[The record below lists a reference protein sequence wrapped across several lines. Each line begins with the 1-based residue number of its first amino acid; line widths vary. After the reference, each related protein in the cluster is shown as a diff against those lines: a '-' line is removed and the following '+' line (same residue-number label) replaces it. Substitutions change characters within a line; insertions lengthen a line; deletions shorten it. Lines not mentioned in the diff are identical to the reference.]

1 MTATRPS
8 RPQPGRPSAAS
19 RPAVAVEVVVCGSVD
34 RADDGAPTAACRFLR
49 PLLPPDVR
57 LRIVGQ
63 LDIDDLLSI
72 ASGAGVVVVDTATGL
87 TPGAVVELPLT
98 GPSSGTAAVRPRSC
112 HALAIPEVVGLAEM
126 IRGRPIV
133 GRIVAIGGAQFGL
146 GRPLSRVVE
155 AALPALAQATVEAL
169 AHVRVADDAGGPS

>member
-1 MTATRPS
+1 MTATRSSDP
-8 RPQPGRPSAAS
+8 RRGRPSVES
-19 RPAVAVEVVVCGSVD
+19 RGPVAVEVIVCGSAD
-34 RADDGAPTAACRFLR
+34 RADDGAPIAACRFLR

-57 LRIVGQ
+57 LRIVDQ
-63 LDIDDLLSI
+63 LDIDHLLAI
-72 ASGAGVVVVDTATGL
+72 APGAGVVVVDTATGL
-87 TPGAVVELPLT
+87 APGAVVELPLS
-98 GPSSGTAAVRPRSC
+98 GQSPGTAAVRPRSS

-133 GRIVAIGGAQFGL
+133 GRIVAIGGNHFGL

-169 AHVRVADDAGGPS
+169 AHVRAAGHAGGPS